1 MDFTLEEKT
10 KIEKELLFI
19 SDELNNDI
27 ISDLYS
33 SCNKIRNIFPN
44 TFFGDSEYD
53 SFQKLNN
60 SVQSL
65 NNDTVTLCNRLEEI
79 IKAVEV

>member
-1 MDFTLEEKT
+1 MQFTLEEKA

-19 SDELNNDI
+19 LGELNNDI

-33 SCNKIRNIFPN
+33 SCNKMRNIFPN

-53 SFQKLNN
+53 NFQKLNN

-65 NNDTVTLCNRLEEI
+65 NNDTVMLCNKIEEI
-79 IKAVEV
+79 IKTVEV